1 MKLDVNTD
9 SAIQLTAKLEKL
21 HRSAF
26 PSAVRNTLNDVAFE
40 TKKLIPKKAEG
51 KFTIRQNNLF
61 SSFTKVE
68 KANGWNVNSMVSKI
82 GIDGSKPKGEKV
94 AKGLEVQETG
104 GNLKGRKL
112 TPHNMGRISGS
123 YGKKL
128 KFQKR
133 FDKISSIGTSKIRV
147 KGSKYFRI
155 DKGSKGTVFE
165 KVGKRIT
172 PIYNYRSNP
181 ITKLKKQPFIEP
193 SAKES
198 IKQMELIYKKNAE
211 FQFKKHLK

>member
-21 HRSAF
+21 HKSAF

-51 KFTIRQNNLF
+51 NFTIRQKNLF
-61 SSFTKVE
+61 KRMSLVQ
-68 KANGWNVNSMVSKI
+68 KAQGWNVNGMSSKV
-82 GIDGSKPKGEKV
+82 GLDGSKGSLSD
-94 AKGLEVQETG
+94 GLEKQETG
-104 GNLKGRKL
+104 GNLQGRKL
-112 TPHNMGRISGS
+112 TPHNMGRISGN
-123 YGKKL
+123 YAKKL
-128 KFQKR
+128 KVKNQFSKI
-133 FDKISSIGTSKIRV
+133 DKIGTSKRRV

-198 IKQMELIYKKNAE
+198 IKQMEMLYKKNAN
-211 FQFKKHLK
+211 FQFKKYLK

>member
-9 SAIQLTAKLEKL
+9 ASIQLTAKLEKL

-40 TKKLIPKKAEG
+40 TKKLIPQKAEG
-51 KFTIRQNNLF
+51 NFTIRQKNLF
-61 SSFTKVE
+61 KRMSIVQ
-68 KANGWNVNSMVSKI
+68 KAQGWNLNSMVSKV
-82 GIDGSKPKGEKV
+82 GIDGTKGSLSD
-94 AKGLEVQETG
+94 GLEKQETG

-112 TPHNMGRISGS
+112 TPHNMGRISGN
-123 YGKKL
+123 YAKKL
-128 KFQKR
+128 KVKNQFSKI
-133 FDKISSIGTSKIRV
+133 DKIGTSKRRV

-181 ITKLKKQPFIEP
+181 ITKLKKQSFIEP
-193 SAKES
+193 SAKEA
-198 IKQMELIYKKNAE
+198 IKQVEMLYNKNAN
-211 FQFKKHLK
+211 FQFKKYLK